1 MQRKERRRNRVDRT
15 YRRQDKKRK
24 KDFKP
29 KYKDNF
35 IICKIFLLKG
45 KDFQTYFG

>member
-24 KDFKP
+24 DFKP

-35 IICKIFLLKG
+35 IICEIFLLKG